1 MINTYKPDY
10 RTTSTAMTGT
20 VIITGANGSCA
31 IPFVSHILTTY
42 PTYTV
47 LATVR
52 KSSLSDPNTTTLSQ
66 AISCNPSHAHIEA
79 LDLSSL
85 SNVRS
90 FAENVAKRV
99 SSGEIPPIKAIVC
112 NAFTMSLKGQVFTSD
127 GLEETFQVNHLA
139 HYLLVLKLL
148 GSMASDGRV
157 VMLGSDAH
165 YTDRSHPLF
174 NIRTGIPDDVELL
187 VKPGPDTPG
196 QEYNHGFHRYGVSK
210 LANVMFMHDLTLKLQ
225 SDPKLSG
232 ITSLAMDPGGMVDSR
247 AHRIQKPLIRIVF
260 GMIAFMLP
268 ILKYFTDFVRSAALS
283 GRELAELAVDDR
295 YEGTR
300 GYFIGLRPN
309 EEDVM
314 CKDDEKRNALWNACW
329 EWSGLTKEE
338 TVLKV

>member
-10 RTTSTAMTGT
+10 RTTSTTMTGT

-52 KSSLSDPNTTTLSQ
+52 KASPSDPNTATLSQ

-79 LDLSSL
+79 LDLSSI

-174 NIRTGIPDDVELL
+174 NIRTGIPDDVEQL
-187 VKPGPDTPG
+187 VKPGQDTPG

-210 LANVMFMHDLTLKLQ
+210 LANVMFMHDLNVKLQ
-225 SDPKLSG
+225 SVG
-232 ITSLAMDPGGMVDSR
+232 HSLP
-247 AHRIQKPLIRIVF
+247 P
-260 GMIAFMLP
+260 
-268 ILKYFTDFVRSAALS
+268 
-283 GRELAELAVDDR
+283 
-295 YEGTR
+295 
-300 GYFIGLRPN
+300 
-309 EEDVM
+309 
-314 CKDDEKRNALWNACW
+314 
-329 EWSGLTKEE
+329 
-338 TVLKV
+338 